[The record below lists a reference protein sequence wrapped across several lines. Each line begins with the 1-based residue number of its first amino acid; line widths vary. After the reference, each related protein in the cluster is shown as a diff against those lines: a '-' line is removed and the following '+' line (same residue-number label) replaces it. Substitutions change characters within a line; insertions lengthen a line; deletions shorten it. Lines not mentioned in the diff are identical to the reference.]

1 VAGWIPCPEMLLIG
15 AAHRHA
21 GKTEFACRVIG
32 RLAPQRP
39 IIGIKVTS
47 VDRDDPSSGPQA
59 AAGDGRA
66 VPLPAYRID
75 EERRLTG
82 DKDTSRMLRAGAAQV
97 LWLRVDRR
105 QLAAGVAEVLQRVP
119 AGALIVCE
127 SNAVREVVEPGLFL
141 VVRRLDDP
149 TCKPSYARVVDRA
162 DRVITFLGDGWDL
175 APERVTVAGNRW
187 GLDPEARV

>member
-1 VAGWIPCPEMLLIG
+1 MAGWIPCPEMLLIG
-15 AAHRHA
+15 AAHRQA

-59 AAGDGRA
+59 AAGDDRA
-66 VPLPAYRID
+66 VPLPAYSID

-82 DKDTSRMLRAGAAQV
+82 DKDTSRMLRAGAVQV
-97 LWLRVDRR
+97 LWLRVGRPH
-105 QLAAGVAEVLQRVP
+105 LAAGVGEVLQRVP

-149 TCKPSYARVVDRA
+149 NCKPSYARVVDRA